1 MYGRGPGK
9 IRGALPRVR
18 NTVVAQ
24 EKRICTYARMA
35 WLLQHFLVL
44 KGWVPSWWQLTTR
57 DECVVQVAEADGA
70 AAQTVSAVSE

>member
-1 MYGRGPGK
+1 MCGRCPGK

-18 NTVVAQ
+18 NTGVAQ

-44 KGWVPSWWQLTTR
+44 KGWVPRWWQLTTR
-57 DECVVQVAEADGA
+57 DECVVQVAEADGD